1 MFGRMDLGID
11 LGTANTL
18 VYVRGKGI
26 VVNEPSVISI
36 NANTG
41 EIVKVGEE
49 AKKMVGKTPSFI
61 QAIRPLKDG
70 VIADYD
76 VALAMLTYFISKA
89 QDRFSFFRP
98 RIVIGVPVGV
108 TEVESRALLTA
119 GKEAGSKK
127 VFLIEEPMA
136 TALGAGLPVEEP
148 QGHMVIDIGGGT
160 TEAAVISLG
169 SIVTWS
175 STRVAGDEFDEAII
189 QYVREV
195 YRVSIGVRSAER
207 VKIEIGNVYPIKDF
221 DELQTEVVGIELS
234 SGLPKKLTLT
244 GGEIR
249 EAIKPTAMQIVETA
263 KATLEKTPPELV
275 ADITEKGIIVA
286 GGGSLLRGICE
297 LLAKETGIDVHRA
310 EDPMSC
316 VARGAGMVLDKIDI
330 LARLKS
336 VE

>member
-1 MFGRMDLGID
+1 
-11 LGTANTL
+11 
-18 VYVRGKGI
+18 
-26 VVNEPSVISI
+26 
-36 NANTG
+36 
-41 EIVKVGEE
+41 
-49 AKKMVGKTPSFI
+49 
-61 QAIRPLKDG
+61 
-70 VIADYD
+70 
-76 VALAMLTYFISKA
+76 
-89 QDRFSFFRP
+89 
-98 RIVIGVPVGV
+98 
-108 TEVESRALLTA
+108 
-119 GKEAGSKK
+119 
-127 VFLIEEPMA
+127 MA

-148 QGHMVIDIGGGT
+148 QGNMVIDIGGGT

-195 YRVSIGVRSAER
+195 YRVTIGVRTAER
-207 VKIEIGNVYPIKDF
+207 VKIEIGNVFPLKEY
-221 DELQTEVVGIELS
+221 DELQTEIVGIELS
-234 SGLPKKLTLT
+234 SGLPKRLTLT

-249 EAIKPTAMQIVETA
+249 EAIKSTAMQIVETA

-275 ADITEKGIIVA
+275 ADITERGIVVS

-297 LLAKETGIDVHRA
+297 LISKETGIDVYRA

-316 VARGAGMVLDKIDI
+316 VARGAGMVLDKMDI